1 MKLKELEKRLKHEP
15 SNLGLRVQVAGMLR
29 EMGRS
34 VEAVEHYRLVA
45 LAYRDQ
51 GRTQQAIMVCRNILE
66 IAPEDAACQ
75 GLLAMLQGR
84 SSPSMPSLPTP
95 APGELKQERV
105 GNPRVVTTA
114 PISVPSMP
122 SISTNE
128 PPQRSSMSD
137 ETPLPK
143 PMPYHEF
150 DRTSQPSKVSAH
162 QIEQK
167 TTQPTG
173 LATAARHISGLF
185 TSGSSPGIPNREM
198 DLSAELDTRQR
209 PKVRSEE
216 LRKITESEATYLEE
230 RATPPRSYGDEDLPT
245 DQLEGFMTPPPR
257 ASEEAMTPPPVQT
270 APSTQSIT
278 LRRLPPTPPSPPT
291 TESITL
297 RRLPPMP
304 KPAPG
309 SKVTIPPRRDTRDT
323 YRDSPP
329 PDTQREPLRREPK
342 STHIGPPTRDTHR
355 DPSARDPRD
364 PHRGPPRPP
373 PRSAMPKIPTT
384 RDSEEMTVP
393 HQKSSLGDD
402 DDDDDTEV

>member
-95 APGELKQERV
+95 VPGELNQERV

-122 SISTNE
+122 SISTSE
-128 PPQRSSMSD
+128 PLQRPSMSD

-143 PMPYHEF
+143 PIAYHEY
-150 DRTSQPSKVSAH
+150 DRTSQPSKVSGRE
-162 QIEQK
+162 IEEK
-167 TTQPTG
+167 TTKPTG

-185 TSGSSPGIPNREM
+185 SAGSSPGIPNKEM

-230 RATPPRSYGDEDLPT
+230 RATPPRSYAEEDLPT
-245 DQLEGFMTPPPR
+245 DPIDDLLTPPPR
-257 ASEEAMTPPPVQT
+257 TSEDTLTPPPVT
-270 APSTQSIT
+270 PQSIT
-278 LRRLPPTPPSPPT
+278 VRRLPPTPPSPPT

-323 YRDSPP
+323 QRDSPP
-329 PDTQREPLRREPK
+329 PDTQSEPLRREPK
-342 STHIGPPTRDTHR
+342 ATHIGPPTRDTHR
-355 DPSARDPRD
+355 GPLARDPRD
-364 PHRGPPRPP
+364 THRGPPRPP
-373 PRSAMPKIPTT
+373 PRSAMPKIPTM

-402 DDDDDTEV
+402 DDDDDTEA